1 MLNPGIELRNY
12 RVGSSIGEG
21 AFGWVFL
28 AEHLGTGNPVA
39 LKVMR
44 SENDPTFKARFVQE
58 AEILLTLRHPNLVQA
73 YEYFEW
79 QNTVILAEEY
89 FGESLE
95 EIISKKTG
103 PIPHRRAIGIFSQVL
118 AALQYAHDKGVLHR
132 DIKPSNVLVGP
143 GDVTKL
149 TDFGIAKVS
158 GAESWTQTGFAMGT
172 YAYMSPEAVKGES
185 QSNQSDIYSLGV
197 TLFEM
202 LTGRLP
208 FEAETIYA
216 MGDLHIN
223 QLPPKPSEFYPH
235 VPQNIE
241 EVVLTALEKEEV
253 NRFSSCEEFSKALL
267 DEDWSRPEPYAEPE
281 EEEDDF
287 SSTNYDDDDDDD
299 DLLDDE
305 VQDAGWQ
312 TTSGEHET
320 TEPFFDRAGVK
331 SLSAIICGLIGMGIG
346 AIPGGVAAI
355 PGAIIGGLIGYA
367 APGLGIFLLVGI
379 GIIFFLF
386 LSNM

>member
-1 MLNPGIELRNY
+1 MLNPGTELRNY

-216 MGDLHIN
+216 IGEMHIN
-223 QLPPKPSEFYPH
+223 QPPPKPSEFYPH
-235 VPQNIE
+235 IPPNLE
-241 EVVLTALEKEEV
+241 EVVLMALEKNESD
-253 NRFSSCEEFSKALL
+253 RFTSCEEFSNSLL

-287 SSTNYDDDDDDD
+287 SSTNDDDDD

-320 TEPFFDRAGVK
+320 TEPFFDRDGVK
-331 SLSAIICGLIGMGIG
+331 SLSAIICGLVGLGIG
-346 AIPGGVAAI
+346 GAISGGVAAI
-355 PGAIIGGLIGYA
+355 PAAIIGGWIGYA
-367 APGLGIFLLVGI
+367 APNLVLFVI
-379 GIIFFLF
+379 VIIVILFLF
-386 LSNM
+386 NT

>member
-58 AEILLTLRHPNLVQA
+58 AEILLSLSHPNLVQA

-103 PIPHRRAIGIFSQVL
+103 PIPYRRAIGIFSQVL

-132 DIKPSNVLVGP
+132 DIKPSNILVGP

-158 GAESWTQTGFAMGT
+158 GGESWTQTGFAMGT
-172 YAYMSPEAVKGES
+172 YAYMSPEAVKGEK
-185 QSNQSDIYSLGV
+185 QSMMSDIYSLGV
-197 TLFEM
+197 TLFEI

-267 DEDWSRPEPYAEPE
+267 DEDWSRPEPFIESQ
-281 EEEDDF
+281 EEEDDV
-287 SSTNYDDDDDDD
+287 SSSDFYDDDDD

-305 VQDAGWQ
+305 LPSAGWQ
-312 TTSGEHET
+312 SVSGEHET
-320 TEPFFDRAGVK
+320 REPFFDRDGVK
-331 SLSAIICGLIGMGIG
+331 TLSAIICGLVGMGIG

-367 APGLGIFLLVGI
+367 APGLGIFLLVLI
-379 GIIFFLF
+379 GILFFVI
-386 LSNM
+386 LSIM

>member
-1 MLNPGIELRNY
+1 MLNPGTELRNY

-216 MGDLHIN
+216 IGEMHIN
-223 QLPPKPSEFYPH
+223 KPPPKPSEFYPH
-235 VPQNIE
+235 IPPNLE
-241 EVVLTALEKEEV
+241 EVVLMALEKNESD
-253 NRFSSCEEFSKALL
+253 RFTSCEEFSESLL

-287 SSTNYDDDDDDD
+287 SSTNYYEDDD

-320 TEPFFDRAGVK
+320 TEPFFDRDGVK
-331 SLSAIICGLIGMGIG
+331 SLSAFICGLVGLGIG
-346 AIPGGVAAI
+346 GAISGGVAAI
-355 PGAIIGGLIGYA
+355 PAAIIGGLIGYA
-367 APGLGIFLLVGI
+367 APHLVLFVI
-379 GIIFFLF
+379 VIMVVLFLF
-386 LSNM
+386 NT

>member
-1 MLNPGIELRNY
+1 MLNPGTELRNY

-216 MGDLHIN
+216 IGEMHIN
-223 QLPPKPSEFYPH
+223 KPPPKPSEFYPH
-235 VPQNIE
+235 IPPNLE
-241 EVVLTALEKEEV
+241 EVVLMALEKNESD
-253 NRFSSCEEFSKALL
+253 RFTSCEEFSESLL

-287 SSTNYDDDDDDD
+287 SSTNYDDDDDD
-299 DLLDDE
+299 LLDDE

-320 TEPFFDRAGVK
+320 TEPFFDRDGVK
-331 SLSAIICGLIGMGIG
+331 SLSAFICGLVGLGIG
-346 AIPGGVAAI
+346 GAISGGVAAI
-355 PGAIIGGLIGYA
+355 PAAIIGGLIGYA
-367 APGLGIFLLVGI
+367 APHLVLFVI
-379 GIIFFLF
+379 VIMVVLFLF
-386 LSNM
+386 NT

>member
-1 MLNPGIELRNY
+1 MLNPGTELRNY

-216 MGDLHIN
+216 IGEMHIN
-223 QLPPKPSEFYPH
+223 QPPPKPSEFYPH
-235 VPQNIE
+235 IPPNLE
-241 EVVLTALEKEEV
+241 EVVLMALEKNESD
-253 NRFSSCEEFSKALL
+253 RFTSCEEFSESLL

-305 VQDAGWQ
+305 VQDAG
-312 TTSGEHET
+312 
-320 TEPFFDRAGVK
+320 
-331 SLSAIICGLIGMGIG
+331 
-346 AIPGGVAAI
+346 
-355 PGAIIGGLIGYA
+355 
-367 APGLGIFLLVGI
+367 
-379 GIIFFLF
+379 
-386 LSNM
+386 